1 MVYTKKAK
9 KPPADQKKPAEEE
22 EEKQT
27 TEDLTTYAIELQR
40 GTENIGIFKQNK
52 YLKDVIKLAELKDDK
67 GKPLGYFVPVMF
79 KIAERKYYPADK
91 KGRINTIDVIA
102 QLE

>member
-9 KPPADQKKPAEEE
+9 KQETTPE
-22 EEKQT
+22 EEKQAP
-27 TEDLTTYAIELQR
+27 EDLTTYAVELEK
-40 GTENIGIFKQNK
+40 GGENIGIFKQNK
-52 YLKDVIKLAELKDDK
+52 YLKDVIKLAELKDGQ